1 MSDTK
6 GIVADVKSGKGA
18 LGVLLYDE
26 PTAASLKVSV
36 TNLREVSD
44 KLNSGK
50 GTLGKLIS
58 DDSLYLSV
66 QSTMKKAD
74 RAIDGL
80 GDSGPITAVGVVAG
94 KLF

>member
-1 MSDTK
+1 
-6 GIVADVKSGKGA
+6 VKTGKGA

-36 TNLREVSD
+36 NNLKEVSE
-44 KLNSGK
+44 KLNSGQ

-74 RAIDGL
+74 RMIDGL
-80 GDSGPITAVGVVAG
+80 GDQGPITAVGVAAQS
-94 KLF
+94 LF